1 MRLDPDLFSDLV
13 NGLCLME
20 LDPRISLVLIQHA
33 VSHLLRTCC
42 ELGVS
47 LPWVRKDLLVSGKE
61 SQTLRG
67 VPAQG
72 ESRLACSPVAIQGE
86 LKWGSSKDLLL
97 VKGLSAS
104 RSNLERRPSSRGDHH
119 HAATLPSRES
129 SKKAPLGCH
138 IYGIKWLARS
148 QIAYNGRGMHDT
160 PCTHNFLCSL
170 MNESWK
176 SHQLI
181 T

>member
-1 MRLDPDLFSDLV
+1 MWLDPDLVPDLV
-13 NGLCLME
+13 NSLCLME
-20 LDPRISLVLIQHA
+20 LDPWISLALIQHA

-47 LPWVRKDLLVSGKE
+47 LAWVRKDLLVSGKE

-86 LKWGSSKDLLL
+86 LQWGSSKDLLL
-97 VKGLSAS
+97 VKGLSAW
-104 RSNLERRPSSRGDHH
+104 RSNPERCPSSRGDHH
-119 HAATLPSRES
+119 HAATLPSRKS

-138 IYGIKWLARS
+138 IYGIKWLAHS
-148 QIAYNGRGMHDT
+148 EIAYNGRGMHET
-160 PCTHNFLCSL
+160 PCTHNFLCSTR
-170 MNESWK
+170 NESWK
-176 SHQLI
+176 SHPLI